1 MVQLFLKKGRE
12 RPVRNGHPW
21 IFSGAVESVE
31 GDAEA
36 VGVADVFDCKKNW
49 LARGLYNP
57 KSQIRVRLLTW
68 REETIDRDFFARRIA
83 QALKLRRDHLWSPM
97 GKLTAPSITPV
108 GRNPEREPLANAGAR
123 VEGSTTTNAYRLING
138 EGDFLPGLIVDR
150 YADFLVCQFFT
161 AGLELFKDEI
171 VAALSA
177 LESVHGIFEKSEGR
191 VRDEEGLGHFV
202 GVVSGAEPTET
213 IPIVE
218 NGFKFLV
225 DVKRGQKTGFFP
237 DQRDNRVF
245 LSTVARGR
253 TVLDCF
259 SYSGAFSV
267 YALGGGAKE
276 VITLDSSR
284 PALELAEKILAL
296 NGFPDGAELLKG
308 DAFAYIK
315 ECGRTFDVIVLD
327 PPSLAHK
334 RSDVTAATGGYKF
347 LNLHALKHLNP
358 GGYLL
363 TFSCSQ
369 HLSTDLFQKVVFGAA
384 VDAGRKVSVVKRLG
398 QPIDHPVS
406 LHHPE
411 GEYLKGLVLRVLD

>member
-1 MVQLFLKKGRE
+1 MLTVYLKKDRE
-12 RPVRNGHPW
+12 APVLRGHPW

-31 GDAEA
+31 GNSEA
-36 VGVADVFDCKKNW
+36 IGVADVFDHKKTW
-49 LARGLYNP
+49 IARGLYNP

-68 REETIDRDFFARRIA
+68 QEETIDRDFFARRIS
-83 QALKLRRDHLWSPM
+83 QALALRQDFL
-97 GKLTAPSITPV
+97 
-108 GRNPEREPLANAGAR
+108 
-123 VEGSTTTNAYRLING
+123 STTTNAYRLING

-161 AGLELFKDEI
+161 AGLERFKDDI
-171 VAALSA
+171 IAALSA
-177 LESVHGIFEKSEGR
+177 LESVHGIFEKSDGR
-191 VRDEEGLGHFV
+191 VRDEEGLGPSV
-202 GVVSGAEPTET
+202 GVLAGPEPPDT
-213 IPIVE
+213 ISIEE

-225 DVKRGQKTGFFP
+225 DVRRGQKTGFFL
-237 DQRDNRVF
+237 DQRDNRAF
-245 LSTVARGR
+245 LATVARGR
-253 TVLDCF
+253 TLLDCF

-276 VITLDSSR
+276 VVSLDSSR
-284 PALELAEKILAL
+284 PALELAEKNLAL
-296 NGFPDGAELLKG
+296 NGFPDGGELLKG
-308 DAFAYIK
+308 DAFAYLK
-315 ECGRTFDVIVLD
+315 ECGRTFDAIVLD

-384 VDAGRKVSVVKRLG
+384 VDAGREVSVVKRLG
-398 QPIDHPVS
+398 QPVDHPVS